1 LKVIMQPQPAIK
13 LNFRELHVILMAG
26 LGGLLYGVDIGVIA
40 AALPYIADT
49 VRMTVAQTSFV
60 VAAVLAGSSISSL
73 AGGFLADRIGR
84 KGAILTAAVM
94 FVSSILAIG
103 TAHAYAPLLAG
114 RFIQGMSGG
123 IVAVVVPLYLA
134 EELTAERRGRG
145 TAIFQFSLT
154 LGIAIAAF
162 VGSFCTRHVEAIIRN
177 SVGHTELARMAEDHA
192 WRSMFFALL
201 YPGVAFFIVGAFLK
215 ESRYWTALRLQST
228 QKSPASAGK
237 QRGPLK
243 KCGTPF
249 LSQSSA
255 NADDS
260 RLRTRTSDSILQ
272 RKYVIPFLLACSVLA
287 CNQATG
293 INSILSYAV
302 VLFHEA
308 GLSATQATQ
317 GDLAVKIVNCVF
329 TLVAFA
335 LVDRKG
341 RKFLL
346 VLGTGGIVVSLFSAA
361 ILFRSIESISTNVK
375 DEVQAAVRG
384 GQLAVPVAAVRQ
396 AASIEGSTSSYTVS
410 VSYTFGRGEK
420 IVSVTNTDATA
431 VIKIV
436 PAPEDIPAAS
446 LIIIRARLT
455 PTPPPF
461 IGVGVLVSLSLF
473 IACFAVGPGVVV
485 WLTLS
490 EIMPTRIRSMGMGFA
505 LLLNQAVSTASAAAF
520 LPVVDRYGN
529 SAMLILWATCTVG
542 DLLIAVFLLPETK
555 SKSLEEI
562 ERIFARRRES
572 SGATGR
578 G

>member
-1 LKVIMQPQPAIK
+1 MPLFLAIDAGGTK
-13 LNFRELHVILMAG
+13 TDYVLADSSEIVATARTESIKTLRVDGGTAKKRLEWGLSHLRAQSGESLANIAVTCVGAAGSQVPSVNSWLSSEIKSLVGGRLILVEDVEIA
-26 LGGLLYGVDIGVIA
+26 LDAAFKADEGGLLYGVDIGVIA

-103 TAHAYAPLLAG
+103 TAHAYASLLAG

-123 IVAVVVPLYLA
+123 IIAVVVPLYLA

-162 VGSFCTRHVEAIIRN
+162 VGSFYTRHVEGIIRN
-177 SVGHTELARMAEDHA
+177 SVGHPELARMAEDHA
-192 WRSMFFALL
+192 WRSMFFALV

-215 ESRYWTALRLQST
+215 ESRYWTASRLQST
-228 QKSPASAGK
+228 QKSLVFVGR
-237 QRGPLK
+237 QRSPSQKGRTL
-243 KCGTPF
+243 F
-249 LSQSSA
+249 RSQSSA
-255 NADDS
+255 NSDDS
-260 RLRTRTSDSILQ
+260 RSRTRTSDSILQ
-272 RKYVIPFLLACSVLA
+272 RKYVVPFLLACAVLA

-302 VLFHEA
+302 LLFHEA
-308 GLSATQATQ
+308 GLSSTQATQ
-317 GDLAVKIVNCVF
+317 GDLAVKVVNCVF

-361 ILFRSIESISTNVK
+361 ILFRSIESRSTNVK
-375 DEVQAAVRG
+375 NEVQAAVRG

-396 AASIEGSTSSYTVS
+396 AADIEGSTSSYTVS
-410 VSYTFGRGEK
+410 VSYTYGRGEK

-461 IGVGVLVSLSLF
+461 IG
-473 IACFAVGPGVVV
+473 
-485 WLTLS
+485 
-490 EIMPTRIRSMGMGFA
+490 
-505 LLLNQAVSTASAAAF
+505 
-520 LPVVDRYGN
+520 
-529 SAMLILWATCTVG
+529 
-542 DLLIAVFLLPETK
+542 
-555 SKSLEEI
+555 
-562 ERIFARRRES
+562 
-572 SGATGR
+572 
-578 G
+578 

>member
-1 LKVIMQPQPAIK
+1 MQSESEVK
-13 LNFRELHVILMAG
+13 LSFRELYVILMAG

-84 KGAILTAAVM
+84 KGAIMTAAVM
-94 FVSSILAIG
+94 FVSSILSIG
-103 TAHAYAPLLAG
+103 MAHAYAPLLAG

-123 IVAVVVPLYLA
+123 IIAVVVPLYLA
-134 EELTAERRGRG
+134 EELTAGRRGRG

-154 LGIAIAAF
+154 LGIAVAAF
-162 VGSFCTRHVEAIIRN
+162 VGSLYTRHVEVIIRN
-177 SVGHTELARMAEDHA
+177 SVGHPDVARMAEDHA

-201 YPGVAFFIVGAFLK
+201 YPGVAFFITGAFLK
-215 ESRYWTALRLQST
+215 ESRYWRSSRVLTTRKSLTSTEEQHTPSEQNGTSFLRKSST
-228 QKSPASAGK
+228 NTDGSRWKS
-237 QRGPLK
+237 RV
-243 KCGTPF
+243 
-249 LSQSSA
+249 
-255 NADDS
+255 
-260 RLRTRTSDSILQ
+260 SDSIWQ
-272 RKYVIPFLLACSVLA
+272 RKYVIPFLLACAVLA

-302 VLFHEA
+302 LLFHEA
-308 GLSATQATQ
+308 GLGATQATQ
-317 GDLAVKIVNCVF
+317 GDLAVKVVNCVF

-346 VLGTGGIVVSLFSAA
+346 VLGTGGIVISLFSAA
-361 ILFRSIESISTNVK
+361 MFFRSIESRSTDVK
-375 DEVQAAVRG
+375 SEVQAAVRG
-384 GQLAVPVAAVRQ
+384 AQLALPVAAVRQ
-396 AASIEGSTSSYTVS
+396 APNSAVSTGSYAVS
-410 VSYTFGRGEK
+410 VSYTYGGGEK
-420 IVSVTNTDATA
+420 IVSATNTDAAA
-431 VIKIV
+431 VLKI
-436 PAPEDIPAAS
+436 APGPEEVDKPS
-446 LIIIRARLT
+446 LIIVRARLT

-461 IGVGVLVSLSLF
+461 IGTGVLVCLSLF
-473 IACFAVGPGVVV
+473 IASFAVGPGVVV

-490 EIMPTRIRSMGMGFA
+490 ELMPTRIRSMGMGFA
-505 LLLNQAVSTASAAAF
+505 LLLNQAVSTASAAVF

-529 SAMLILWATCTVG
+529 SAMLILWATCTLG
-542 DLLIAVFLLPETK
+542 YLLIATFLLPETK
-555 SKSLEEI
+555 SKSLDEI
-562 ERIFARRRES
+562 ERIFARRSEN

>member
-1 LKVIMQPQPAIK
+1 MQPQPAIK
-13 LNFRELHVILMAG
+13 LNFRELYVILMAG

-114 RFIQGMSGG
+114 RFIQGISGG

-162 VGSFCTRHVEAIIRN
+162 VGSFYTRHVEAIIRN

-228 QKSPASAGK
+228 QQSPASAGK
-237 QRGPLK
+237 QRGPSQK
-243 KCGTPF
+243 GGAPF

-302 VLFHEA
+302 LLFHEA

-361 ILFRSIESISTNVK
+361 ILFRSIESRSTNVK
-375 DEVQAAVRG
+375 NEVQAAVRG

-396 AASIEGSTSSYTVS
+396 AASIEGSTYSYTVS
-410 VSYTFGRGEK
+410 VSYTYGRGEK

-490 EIMPTRIRSMGMGFA
+490 ELMPTRIRSMGMGFA

-520 LPVVDRYGN
+520 LPVVDRHGN
-529 SAMLILWATCTVG
+529 SAMLILWAACTVG
-542 DLLIAVFLLPETK
+542 YLLIAVFLLPETK

-562 ERIFARRRES
+562 ERIFARRSES

>member
-1 LKVIMQPQPAIK
+1 MQPQPAIK
-13 LNFRELHVILMAG
+13 LNFRELYVILMAG

-134 EELTAERRGRG
+134 EELSAERRGRG

-162 VGSFCTRHVEAIIRN
+162 VGSFYTRHVEAIIRN

-228 QKSPASAGK
+228 QQSPASAGN
-237 QRGPLK
+237 QRGPSQK
-243 KCGTPF
+243 GGTPF

-302 VLFHEA
+302 LLFHEA

-361 ILFRSIESISTNVK
+361 MLFRSIESRSTNVK

-396 AASIEGSTSSYTVS
+396 AATIEGSTSSYTVS
-410 VSYTFGRGEK
+410 VSYTYGRGEK

-461 IGVGVLVSLSLF
+461 IGVSVLVSLSLF

-490 EIMPTRIRSMGMGFA
+490 ELMPTRIRSMGMGFA

-529 SAMLILWATCTVG
+529 SAMLIIWATCTVG
-542 DLLIAVFLLPETK
+542 YLLIAVFLLPETK

-562 ERIFARRRES
+562 ERIFARRSES